1 MAFCKF
7 QNIEKYIAFKTRLI
21 KCKNVL
27 VNTEKK
33 YFYINNF
40 ALSLAVKQRLME
52 QLWNYLFHLAQ
63 FFASF
68 TKITGFFEALS
79 TSPFT
84 ALNCS
89 VNFWILLKFPIFF
102 LICSFHKKHIFSSG
116 LPYLPFYC
124 VSVTQWI
131 FQFFVIFAKFV
142 CKTWTYLIRSF
153 QCDPT
158 AVNNIWDTPA
168 RKLAVW
174 YSWCLVYPSKTKTQ
188 ISRQ

>member
-1 MAFCKF
+1 MQKRVSEY
-7 QNIEKYIAFKTRLI
+7 Q
-21 KCKNVL
+21 
-27 VNTEKK
+27 KK
-33 YFYINNF
+33 HFYINGF

-68 TKITGFFEALS
+68 TKITGFFWGPLHL
-79 TSPFT
+79 PFHSFKLFSEF
-84 ALNCS
+84 LNFAEIS
-89 VNFWILLKFPIFF
+89 NFF
-102 LICSFHKKHIFSSG
+102 LICSFHKKHIFRSG

-188 ISRQ
+188 TSRQ

>member
-1 MAFCKF
+1 
-7 QNIEKYIAFKTRLI
+7 
-21 KCKNVL
+21 
-27 VNTEKK
+27 
-33 YFYINNF
+33 
-40 ALSLAVKQRLME
+40 ME

-79 TSPFT
+79 TSPFA

-124 VSVTQWI
+124 VSVTQGI

-188 ISRQ
+188 QVGNKLGKFTFFINIVFHLIHWPGSVYGVYLVKCSSNHYLRMPGLWVQQDPFV

>member
-1 MAFCKF
+1 MKLSVSSCPIFCEFHKNHRF
-7 QNIEKYIAFKTRLI
+7 FWGPLHLPFHSFKLFSEF
-21 KCKNVL
+21 L
-27 VNTEKK
+27 
-33 YFYINNF
+33 NF
-40 ALSLAVKQRLME
+40 AEIS
-52 QLWNYLFHLAQ
+52 N
-63 FFASF
+63 
-68 TKITGFFEALS
+68 
-79 TSPFT
+79 
-84 ALNCS
+84 
-89 VNFWILLKFPIFF
+89 FF

-188 ISRQ
+188 TSMQ

>member
-1 MAFCKF
+1 MYRSNRSLLFKFPPTRAKLPFKCPTLGSIQVIKCPHPGDISQAHINDRRTAERCAIFCKF
-7 QNIEKYIAFKTRLI
+7 HKNHRVFWGPLHLPFHSFKLFSEI
-21 KCKNVL
+21 L
-27 VNTEKK
+27 
-33 YFYINNF
+33 NF
-40 ALSLAVKQRLME
+40 AEIS
-52 QLWNYLFHLAQ
+52 N
-63 FFASF
+63 
-68 TKITGFFEALS
+68 
-79 TSPFT
+79 
-84 ALNCS
+84 
-89 VNFWILLKFPIFF
+89 FF